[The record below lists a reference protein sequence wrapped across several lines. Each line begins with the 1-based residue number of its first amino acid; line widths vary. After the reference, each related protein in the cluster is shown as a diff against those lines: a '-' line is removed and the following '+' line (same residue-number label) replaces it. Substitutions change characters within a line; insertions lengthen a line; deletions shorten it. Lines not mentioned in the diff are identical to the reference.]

1 MKTETLHQ
9 EEICLTYN
17 GKATIF
23 EAMFTSNLEPT
34 DLKIKIVYQLFY
46 YFVQW

>member
-9 EEICLTYN
+9 EEIGLTYN

-34 DLKIKIVYQLFY
+34 VLKK
-46 YFVQW
+46 